1 VLLVEDNEVNRL
13 VAGDY
18 LAQFGYQVD
27 VARDGVEAVEAVQRR
42 EYVAVIMDCQMP
54 IMDGYEATREIR
66 RREAPGKRLPIIALT
81 AHALIGEREKVLAAG
96 MDDYLTKPVDPVALR
111 NALAQATAARAEAG
125 NVAGREFEASTSD
138 ASVSRTSGAPL
149 SSEADLDAKVERFT
163 ELCELF
169 LAIIPDQI
177 DELER
182 AITAG
187 EADEVSERAHK
198 LKSGTLT
205 IGARRM
211 ASVAAEIEGR
221 ALLGRLSEAPKQLA
235 ELRQRFLVV
244 SAQVRDEIAHD
255 CQLPGVN
262 GVDDGESKAP

>member
-1 VLLVEDNEVNRL
+1 
-13 VAGDY
+13 
-18 LAQFGYQVD
+18 
-27 VARDGVEAVEAVQRR
+27 
-42 EYVAVIMDCQMP
+42 MP
-54 IMDGYEATREIR
+54 VMDGYQATREIR

-96 MDDYLTKPVDPVALR
+96 MDEYLTKPVDPVALR
-111 NALAQATAARAEAG
+111 SALVQATAARAEPG
-125 NVAGREFEASTSD
+125 DTAGRELEA
-138 ASVSRTSGAPL
+138 RTGGAPVA
-149 SSEADLDAKVERFT
+149 SEADLDAKVERFT

-169 LAIIPDQI
+169 LEIIPDQI
-177 DELER
+177 KELEQ
-182 AITAG
+182 AINAG
-187 EADEVSERAHK
+187 QADEVWSHAHK

-221 ALLGRLSEAPKQLA
+221 ALLGRLSQAPKQLA

-244 SAQVRDEIAHD
+244 SAELREEIAHGGH
-255 CQLPGVN
+255 LPAGN